1 MYVGEFLLWFG
12 NAMKSET
19 RKKLKMGYNHAEMT
33 LKEVQKDYTQESV
46 SDNPR
51 PIGPY
56 YAYNDRYLE
65 IRGGMFENFRGILT
79 WISLLVFFIP
89 FSSGFYCVDSFLIL
103 YFGETNNAVGHV
115 ISIIFYSIIFL
126 PTSYLCIR
134 YFRYIYRFE
143 LFTIRHIRVRFNRV
157 TRQVYIQRPKYCG
170 GTVVF
175 KWEHIMPSNFGESGS
190 DMGGTNMV
198 NLMSFHPYKT
208 GFPIAHSVGIGK
220 NTYNPQDYKD
230 EWEFIRRYMEHG
242 RDNLPKPRL
251 STHLPMPF
259 HGFSGHVSPMIHA
272 VKNAPTFWMYILL
285 IPVFLILLPFYTVG
299 YFISE
304 CLCWQ
309 PRWPK
314 VIRQAGKTG
323 KPVPKETT
331 LSDYP
336 PKVQQAILDSRL
348 EWGVRDEKTGKLVD
362 YGNG

>member
-1 MYVGEFLLWFG
+1 MYVGEFLAWFG

-19 RKKLKMGYNHAEMT
+19 RKKLKMGYINADMT

-51 PIGPY
+51 PLGPY

-79 WISLLVFFIP
+79 WISLFVFLIP
-89 FSSGFYCVDSFLIL
+89 FHVFYIGLS
-103 YFGETNNAVGHV
+103 V
-115 ISIIFYSIIFL
+115 ISELIDHESNDIVSDIIVLIYCIIVFIV
-126 PTSYLCIR
+126 SMYLIIR

-157 TRQVYIQRPKYCG
+157 TKQVYIQRPKYCG

-198 NLMSFHPYKT
+198 NLMTFHPYKT
-208 GFPIAHSVGIGK
+208 GFPVAHSVGIGK
-220 NTYNPQDYKD
+220 NTYNGQDYKD

-242 RDNLPKPRL
+242 PDNLPKPRL

-259 HGFSGHVSPMIHA
+259 HGLEGHIKPMIHA
-272 VKNAPTFWMYILL
+272 AKNAPTFWMYILL

-314 VIRQAGKTG
+314 VIRQAGRKG
-323 KPVPKETT
+323 KPIPKETT
-331 LSDYP
+331 LSDYS
-336 PKVQQAILDSRL
+336 PKVQQAILESRL
-348 EWGVRDEKTGKLVD
+348 EWGVRDEKTGKWVD
-362 YGNG
+362 YGNS

>member
-19 RKKLKMGYNHAEMT
+19 RKKLKMGYNHADMT

-79 WISLLVFFIP
+79 WISLLIFMVP
-89 FSSGFYCVDSFLIL
+89 FTSYELGIEIALNL
-103 YFGETNNAVGHV
+103 YFQKDDDIVLGV
-115 ISIIFYSIIFL
+115 IFIIIYSIITLIFI
-126 PTSYLCIR
+126 YLILR

-175 KWEHIMPSNFGESGS
+175 KWEHIMPSNFGETGS

-198 NLMSFHPYKT
+198 NLMTFHPYKT

-272 VKNAPTFWMYILL
+272 AKNAPTFWMYILL

-336 PKVQQAILDSRL
+336 ETVQQAILDSRL

>member
-12 NAMKSET
+12 SAMKSET
-19 RKKLKMGYNHAEMT
+19 RKKMKMGYTSGDMT
-33 LKEVQKDYTQESV
+33 LKEVQKNYTQESV
-46 SDNPR
+46 SNNPR

-79 WISLLVFFIP
+79 WISLLIFFIP
-89 FSSGFYCVDSFLIL
+89 YSSGFYCIDSLLIL
-103 YFGETNNAVGHV
+103 YFGKTTNALEDV
-115 ISIIFYSIIFL
+115 ISIIFYSIVFL
-126 PTSYLCIR
+126 PSFYLCIR

-143 LFTIRHIRVRFNRV
+143 LFTVRHIRVRFNRV

-175 KWEHIMPSNFGESGS
+175 KWEHIMPANFGETGS

-198 NLMSFHPYKT
+198 NLITFHPYKT
-208 GFPIAHSVGIGK
+208 GFPVAQSVGIGK
-220 NTYNPQDYKD
+220 NTYNTQDYKD

-242 RDNLPKPRL
+242 PENLPKPRL

-259 HGFSGHVSPMIHA
+259 HGFEGHIKPMIHA
-272 VKNAPTFWMYILL
+272 LKNAPTAWVYLLL

-309 PRWPK
+309 PRWSK
-314 VIRQAGKTG
+314 IIRQAGKAG
-323 KPVPKETT
+323 KPTPKETT

-348 EWGVRDEKTGKLVD
+348 EWGVRDEKTGKRVD
-362 YGNG
+362 YGNS

>member
-1 MYVGEFLLWFG
+1 MYAGEFLLWFG

-19 RKKLKMGYNHAEMT
+19 RKKLKMGYNHADMT

-79 WISLLVFFIP
+79 WISLFIFFIP
-89 FSSGFYCVDSFLIL
+89 CFSGYLGFNTFLKLYNHERDNVVSGIFSIMF
-103 YFGETNNAVGHV
+103 HSV
-115 ISIIFYSIIFL
+115 IITL
-126 PTSYLCIR
+126 LMYLCIR

-331 LSDYP
+331 LSDYSET
-336 PKVQQAILDSRL
+336 VQQAILDSRL

>member
-1 MYVGEFLLWFG
+1 
-12 NAMKSET
+12 MKSET
-19 RKKLKMGYNHAEMT
+19 RKKLKMGYNHADIT

-103 YFGETNNAVGHV
+103 YFDETNNAVGHV
-115 ISIIFYSIIFL
+115 ISLIFYSIIFL
-126 PTSYLCIR
+126 PTSYLCFR

-259 HGFSGHVSPMIHA
+259 HGLDGHIKPMIHA
-272 VKNAPTFWMYILL
+272 AKNAPTFWMYILL

-309 PRWPK
+309 PRWSK

-336 PKVQQAILDSRL
+336 ETVQQAILESRL

>member
-1 MYVGEFLLWFG
+1 MYVGEFLAWFG

-19 RKKLKMGYNHAEMT
+19 RKKLKMGYNHADMT

-79 WISLLVFFIP
+79 WICLFFFWIIYSCWDLG
-89 FSSGFYCVDSFLIL
+89 FGIASDLYNHKSDNVASG
-103 YFGETNNAVGHV
+103 
-115 ISIIFYSIIFL
+115 IFAIFFFSIIFL
-126 PTSYLCIR
+126 ILTYLCIR

-272 VKNAPTFWMYILL
+272 AKNAPTFWMYILL

-336 PKVQQAILDSRL
+336 ETVQQAILESRL

>member
-12 NAMKSET
+12 SAIKAET
-19 RKKLKMGYNHAEMT
+19 RKKLKMGYTSGDMT
-33 LKEVQKDYTQESV
+33 LKEVQKNYTQESV
-46 SDNPR
+46 SNNPR

-79 WISLLVFFIP
+79 WISLLI
-89 FSSGFYCVDSFLIL
+89 FLIPLSSSYNSIYSFIVL
-103 YFGETNNAVGHV
+103 YNNETDKVTGYV
-115 ISIIFYSIIFL
+115 IAIIFFSIIFL
-126 PTSYLCIR
+126 ISNYLCIR

-143 LFTIRHIRVRFNRV
+143 LFTIRHIRVRFNRI
-157 TRQVYIQRPKYCG
+157 TKQVYIQRPKYCG

-175 KWEHIMPSNFGESGS
+175 KWEHIMPANFGETGS

-198 NLMSFHPYKT
+198 NLITFHPYKT
-208 GFPIAHSVGIGK
+208 GFPVAQSVGIGK

-242 RDNLPKPRL
+242 PENLPKPRL

-259 HGFSGHVSPMIHA
+259 HGFEGHVKPMIHA
-272 VKNAPTFWMYILL
+272 AKNAPTAWVYLLL

-314 VIRQAGKTG
+314 VIRQAGKAG
-323 KPVPKETT
+323 KPIPKETT
-331 LSDYP
+331 LADYP
-336 PKVQQAILDSRL
+336 PKVQQALLDSRL
-348 EWGVRDEKTGKLVD
+348 EWSVRDEKTGKLVD
-362 YGNG
+362 YGNS

>member
-1 MYVGEFLLWFG
+1 
-12 NAMKSET
+12 MKSET
-19 RKKLKMGYNHAEMT
+19 RKKLKMGYNHADMT

-79 WISLLVFFIP
+79 WITIFIFLMPFSAGYATLYIIWDLNNYQSDELGSAIFGIIFFSFFFILL
-89 FSSGFYCVDSFLIL
+89 FYLF
-103 YFGETNNAVGHV
+103 
-115 ISIIFYSIIFL
+115 
-126 PTSYLCIR
+126 IR

-175 KWEHIMPSNFGESGS
+175 KWEHIMPSNFGETGS

-198 NLMSFHPYKT
+198 NLMTFHPYKT

-272 VKNAPTFWMYILL
+272 AKNAPTFWMYILL